1 MALLIPVRLRVITP
15 FKNIGEE
22 LLLLYKKYKEY
33 FLAGGAAMNIM
44 NALWWIV
51 DPERFTEMLECS
63 TVYGVL
69 LLFEAFIILPAVLF
83 VADKAFDKLHEKLK
97 KYLVINDK

>member
-1 MALLIPVRLRVITP
+1 M
-15 FKNIGEE
+15 
-22 LLLLYKKYKEY
+22 LLLHKKYKEY
-33 FLAGGAAMNIM
+33 FLAGGAAMNIL

-51 DPERFTEMLECS
+51 DPERFTEMFECS

-69 LLFEAFIILPAVLF
+69 LLFEAFIVLPAVLF
-83 VADKAFDKLHEKLK
+83 VADKVFDKLHEKLR